1 MDDINHTL
9 QTSACGNNKTRTIAD
24 WINGDTSSSSL
35 SKKLS
40 VHGIIQHCVSEHEK
54 MLVEIALLLEL
65 YLWKMNLV
73 EDDDA
78 MDDNHDD
85 DGVDVD
91 VHHNTT
97 SVGHVEKKVKIE
109 YGNNRS
115 RQERRITCGASVVI
129 KNVMPYLR
137 LPE

>member
-1 MDDINHTL
+1 M
-9 QTSACGNNKTRTIAD
+9 
-24 WINGDTSSSSL
+24 
-35 SKKLS
+35 
-40 VHGIIQHCVSEHEK
+40 
-54 MLVEIALLLEL
+54 EIALLLEL

-73 EDDDA
+73 EDDDDA
-78 MDDNHDD
+78 ITADNDV

-109 YGNNRS
+109 CGNKRS
-115 RQERRITCGASVVI
+115 CRQERRITCGASVVI